1 MSVGA
6 DSLRWVETG
15 DARLAVHE
23 SGPGDGPPVVCL
35 HGLTGTHDYVLLRSR
50 ILQRAG
56 YRVITYDAR
65 GHGLSSAAVEYSY
78 ATLLDDLDAVV
89 EDLGLERMALVG
101 ASMGAHVALMYA
113 LRRPERVAAVA
124 AVTPAYEPSHS
135 FHPDVLARWDELAEG
150 LRSGG
155 PDGFVDAYAQGA
167 ELQEPLLTHVLALLR
182 RRMFLH
188 ASYAAVA
195 DAIQNVP
202 RSRPYLEVADVA
214 EVGQPVLVAGTRDV
228 YDVEHPLAIAEQ
240 YAAALPDARFTIEP
254 EGRFPLS
261 WSGGRLSR
269 LIEEFLAELPAWAPG
284 AVEVPAA

>member
-1 MSVGA
+1 MRVGA
-6 DSLRWVETG
+6 DSLRWVEA

-23 SGPGDGPPVVCL
+23 SGPADGQPVVCL

-56 YRVITYDAR
+56 YRVISYDAR
-65 GHGLSSAAVEYSY
+65 GHGLSSAAAEYTY
-78 ATLLDDLDAVV
+78 ATLLDDLEAVV
-89 EDLGLERMALVG
+89 DAYGLERMALVG
-101 ASMGAHVALMYA
+101 ASMGAHVAFMYA
-113 LRRPERVAAVA
+113 LRHPDRVAGIA

-135 FHPDVLARWDELAEG
+135 FHPTVLERWDALAEG

-155 PDGFVDAYAQGA
+155 PDGFVEAYGQGA
-167 ELQEPLLTHVLALLR
+167 ELPEPWLPRVLELLR

-195 DAIQNVP
+195 DTIQNVP
-202 RSRPYLEVADVA
+202 RSRPYAEVADVA
-214 EVGQPVLVAGTRDV
+214 AVRAPVLVAGTRDV
-228 YDVEHPLAIAEQ
+228 FDVEHPLAIAEQ
-240 YAAALPDARFTIEP
+240 YTAALPDARFVIEP

-269 LIEEFLAELPAWAPG
+269 LVEEFLAELPAWAP
-284 AVEVPAA
+284 AAMESAA